1 MLAGVITGLLARGAP
16 PFVATCWGVYLHA
29 KAGDVL
35 AEKVGPLGYLAHEL
49 LAEIPRLMGELS

>member
-1 MLAGVITGLLARGAP
+1 
-16 PFVATCWGVYLHA
+16 VYLHA

-49 LAEIPRLMGELS
+49 LAEIPRLMGEFSQANA